1 MRAHACGCVCTGG
14 REGPTHPPTHAG
26 TSTRGYIEGHLATNF
41 TRWLSSPGAGDVPY
55 ALKYDLEI
63 EPCERLVVWG
73 LSVRARACVRACVR
87 VRVCV
92 CACLPA
98 CPCASPAPPLAHPT
112 SPTRPPAQPPVA
124 TAAVDVLM
132 SRNLVPF
139 YDERFNAY
147 RHDKVSN
154 SRVAAR
160 APQQPGARTPLT
172 RTPPPPH
179 PTPPATRVRAA
190 LAHRAPAWPGV
201 QVCDPPHRV
210 RGAHTP
216 PHGALAQGRVDGPPV
231 ARDAGPVRAGGRGD
245 QGECLGGGGAHCN
258 GRASAADLADTP
270 LLPPA
275 SPPSLPPGWDVRA
288 GDAVPRI
295 LPGGVKAGGGR
306 GGGVR
311 VRGVCARARVC
322 LVCLAY

>member
-1 MRAHACGCVCTGG
+1 M
-14 REGPTHPPTHAG
+14 
-26 TSTRGYIEGHLATNF
+26 
-41 TRWLSSPGAGDVPY
+41 
-55 ALKYDLEI
+55 
-63 EPCERLVVWG
+63 
-73 LSVRARACVRACVR
+73 RARACVRACVR

-275 SPPSLPPGWDVRA
+275 STLSRPPTQSRCQGRQERAAPGPRGPLRVGGAHAAASPRRPAPPRAPLSGLPLAFRNCTRGW
-288 GDAVPRI
+288 
-295 LPGGVKAGGGR
+295 L
-306 GGGVR
+306 
-311 VRGVCARARVC
+311 
-322 LVCLAY
+322 LETQL